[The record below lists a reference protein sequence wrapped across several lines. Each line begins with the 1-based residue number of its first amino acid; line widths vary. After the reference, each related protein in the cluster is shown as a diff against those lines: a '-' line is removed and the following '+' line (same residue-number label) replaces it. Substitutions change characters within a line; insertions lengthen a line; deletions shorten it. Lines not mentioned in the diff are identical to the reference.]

1 MPAGAE
7 PDATE
12 VVADALPATALL
24 APVVVP
30 IAVVLVPV
38 EVVAAA
44 ALEAGARV
52 VDAAAE
58 PVTVVAT
65 PLDEVA
71 ALLVAAGVLVAL
83 LPPQAARMAVTALP
97 AIPVRKARRVNGGEQ
112 CEVVCTRSLL
122 ITKHYREVV
131 AIYMPHG
138 VYGIALLIEKEWYF

>member
-38 EVVAAA
+38 EVVAA

-138 VYGIALLIEKEWYF
+138 VYGIALLIEKERYF